1 MLGWHRVLFE
11 IIARYLINLKVTR
24 KVGTQSSSEC
34 IDNIQIGNCLIR
46 SKTILKKR
54 LFFPYE
60 QKVSG
65 ISESTPNLSQSK
77 GASHVSSIVR
87 ELELVTKD
95 VGSITDFQGEPQP
108 RAIPMQFTH
117 ITRERDYAYYRSG
130 NTSNV

>member
-1 MLGWHRVLFE
+1 M
-11 IIARYLINLKVTR
+11 
-24 KVGTQSSSEC
+24 
-34 IDNIQIGNCLIR
+34 
-46 SKTILKKR
+46 KKR

-60 QKVSG
+60 QKVSV

-117 ITRERDYAYYRSG
+117 ITREHDYAYYRSG